1 MGIGIWAVA
10 DKIYISDVIGN
21 SLFKSAAILMVICG
35 VFIIL
40 QSFVGCLG
48 AIAKNKPLVMA
59 VCRFKL
65 TFLPGFSVYTILF
78 E

>member
-35 VFIIL
+35 IFIIL

-48 AIAKNKPLVMA
+48 AMTQKKPIVMLVM
-59 VCRFKL
+59 
-65 TFLPGFSVYTILF
+65 
-78 E
+78 